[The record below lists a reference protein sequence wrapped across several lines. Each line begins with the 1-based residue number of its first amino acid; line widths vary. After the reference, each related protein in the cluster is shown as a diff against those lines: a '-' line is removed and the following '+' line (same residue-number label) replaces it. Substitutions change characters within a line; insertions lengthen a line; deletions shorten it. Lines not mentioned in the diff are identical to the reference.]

1 MWVVQVDFDFFG
13 SCAGGIPLLLPRDG
27 PVLPWRT
34 LHPTVW
40 PLQPCC
46 ILQWGASPSLIT
58 TPAWG
63 RETAHPRGPN
73 NCCYRQTRDRGHHQ
87 HLPHTTGLKKV
98 HKPSNQLWA
107 TVQRLPI
114 FFFYRFFT
122 NHRSRPGKFNFD
134 FFLRISKWDLDPWV
148 VLSSVIDFSPL
159 CVFKCLHKCLRMRSW
174 PGRMVWCGHEAAG
187 RDHCHPWL
195 TGKPNSQVH

>member
-87 HLPHTTGLKKV
+87 HLHTTGLKKV

-114 FFFYRFFT
+114 FF
-122 NHRSRPGKFNFD
+122 
-134 FFLRISKWDLDPWV
+134 
-148 VLSSVIDFSPL
+148 IDFPQIIEVDLASSTLISFLEFPNEIL
-159 CVFKCLHKCLRMRSW
+159 TREW
-174 PGRMVWCGHEAAG
+174 Y
-187 RDHCHPWL
+187 CHPWFTFLHCVFSNVSCDWLFSNVCFQMSPQMSPNEIL
-195 TGKPNSQVH
+195 TR

>member
-1 MWVVQVDFDFFG
+1 MLVPVAQVCFLLLWGITFLVIRKPLSVCLYMWVVQVDFDFFG

-98 HKPSNQLWA
+98 HKPSNQL
-107 TVQRLPI
+107 
-114 FFFYRFFT
+114 
-122 NHRSRPGKFNFD
+122 
-134 FFLRISKWDLDPWV
+134 
-148 VLSSVIDFSPL
+148 
-159 CVFKCLHKCLRMRSW
+159 
-174 PGRMVWCGHEAAG
+174 
-187 RDHCHPWL
+187 
-195 TGKPNSQVH
+195 